1 MIKCV
6 LSRQVVACESAAP
19 ATNDFLITYCFCSHV
34 LPILILIPR
43 YCSLITSTTKS
54 FSSWWWCYK
63 LYKVS
68 GIGVSNGEGDG
79 NSGGDDQKHHN
90 TGFNVHLHLSSPS
103 SCLSR
108 APIYSWWK
116 RQNEKDSSYHV
127 RKYKNYGFTSITG
140 SALAGLTPQFC
151 YWTANIGMT
160 GPQHWQP
167 PHYFAFN
174 LFTFWISVSSLA
186 AWVGDHW
193 FVQGNL
199 TFLPWQPAGQHI
211 SVHL

>member
-1 MIKCV
+1 MTRMMLMMMIKCV

-34 LPILILIPR
+34 LPILVLIPR

-103 SCLSR
+103 SCL
-108 APIYSWWK
+108 WWGGLHIHLHHH
-116 RQNEKDSSYHV
+116 RHRGV
-127 RKYKNYGFTSITG
+127 YGG
-140 SALAGLTPQFC
+140 EL
-151 YWTANIGMT
+151 
-160 GPQHWQP
+160 H
-167 PHYFAFN
+167 
-174 LFTFWISVSSLA
+174 
-186 AWVGDHW
+186 
-193 FVQGNL
+193 
-199 TFLPWQPAGQHI
+199 
-211 SVHL
+211 VHLHLFMVGRAVEIFTGQSLQPLPSTECSNCLMVSIMQCGWW

>member
-1 MIKCV
+1 MTRMMLMMIKCV

-19 ATNDFLITYCFCSHV
+19 ASNDFLITYCFCSHV

-43 YCSLITSTTKS
+43 YCSLITCTTKS

-103 SCLSR
+103 SCLWWGGLHIHLHHHRHRGVYGGELHVHLHRVYGGEGSWNLYR
-108 APIYSWWK
+108 AIVATTTECSNCLMVSIMQCWWWWEWLWWLISWWRWWW
-116 RQNEKDSSYHV
+116 RQK
-127 RKYKNYGFTSITG
+127 
-140 SALAGLTPQFC
+140 
-151 YWTANIGMT
+151 
-160 GPQHWQP
+160 
-167 PHYFAFN
+167 
-174 LFTFWISVSSLA
+174 
-186 AWVGDHW
+186 
-193 FVQGNL
+193 
-199 TFLPWQPAGQHI
+199 
-211 SVHL
+211 